1 MPVDTTVRRLESDP
15 RRTLPARG
23 VRMPGACGMVKHEPW
38 KESSPLR
45 DRMAWPVGAVVFGFP
60 FTTTA
65 GFRAREAFCRE
76 EEEEEGEE
84 TLF

>member
-1 MPVDTTVRRLESDP
+1 MPVDTPVHCLESDP
-15 RRTLPARG
+15 RLPGVGG

-38 KESSPLR
+38 KESLPLR
-45 DRMAWPVGAVVFGFP
+45 DRLAWPVEAVVFSFP

-76 EEEEEGEE
+76 E

>member
-1 MPVDTTVRRLESDP
+1 MPVDTTVRRLASDP
-15 RRTLPARG
+15 RRRG

-76 EEEEEGEE
+76 EEEEGEE